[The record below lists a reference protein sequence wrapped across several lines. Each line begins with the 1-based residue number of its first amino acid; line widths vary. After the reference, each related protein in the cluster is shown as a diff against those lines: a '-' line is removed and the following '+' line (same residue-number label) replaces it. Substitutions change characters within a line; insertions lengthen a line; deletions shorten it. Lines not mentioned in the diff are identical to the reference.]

1 MMTLSRFRNL
11 QYFILFMTVVCVVVL
26 YLHFSQHFSQQAMA
40 TTTPTTSPH
49 YQDEDTHYPC
59 GICDHSV
66 GWDQCGVAC
75 ESCGQWFHAGCQN
88 ISSKSYEHLGRS
100 DVTWHCVI
108 CGTEP
113 HPAQY
118 NINIR
123 LIPEHKLGQP
133 IPPVP
138 HIHPIKSKQTR
149 QTCQT
154 TTPFS
159 LCELP
164 VHCWQG
170 RRI

>member
-11 QYFILFMTVVCVVVL
+11 QYFILVMTVVCVVVL
-26 YLHFSQHFSQQAMA
+26 YLHFSQQAMA
-40 TTTPTTSPH
+40 TTSTTPPTSPH

-108 CGTEP
+108 CANANHSSIAFDLHGLSLTQHNTTSDSSQNTNLDSP
-113 HPAQY
+113 FHPYHTSTPSRA
-118 NINIR
+118 
-123 LIPEHKLGQP
+123 
-133 IPPVP
+133 
-138 HIHPIKSKQTR
+138 SK
-149 QTCQT
+149 
-154 TTPFS
+154 
-159 LCELP
+159 
-164 VHCWQG
+164 
-170 RRI
+170 